1 MDKTSR
7 QKRAK
12 QGMSFLLD
20 FKDMKTDTRERRQ
33 QLQDTAHKAPSTSGV
48 YFWKDEAGTV
58 IYVGKAKNLKNRL
71 SSYFSG
77 RKDIKTQIL
86 VSRAS
91 SIEYITTAN
100 EYEAFIL
107 ENNMI
112 KEHNPRYNIN
122 LKDGKSYPVLRI
134 TNEPFPRLFKTRRIL
149 QDGSKYFGPFP
160 DVGALDTFIETLQ
173 RLYPLRR
180 CKILRK
186 RESPCMYYH
195 IGRCGAP
202 CCDRESEHTY
212 NEYIGEIERI
222 LEGKGPDTEARLT
235 AEMKQAAKELKFEK
249 AARLRDGIAA
259 LRVLRSQNVVEDFDP
274 EDRDYIAYFTEG
286 ELVSFTVLKMRQG
299 KLLGRDNYR
308 TVSLNET
315 EELLGEFLAAYYTE
329 ASMIPPKIFVPT
341 TTGLDICH
349 QWFATALQ
357 AQPDIQVV
365 REDSQVSAPD
375 SKGHK
380 AELPN
385 YKRHMAAM
393 NMAFQNARE
402 DIIRRVRERG
412 DMPAMEELQK
422 LLGLP
427 HLPVRIEG
435 FDIAHIGGRLPVAS
449 LISFYNGNPD
459 KKNYRYFR
467 LKTTDGI
474 IDDFASMREA
484 VARRY
489 TRLLNEQ
496 QDLPDLILIDGGIG
510 QVNAVQAVLSALQLD
525 IPVAGLAKRD
535 EEIYRPGNSTPM
547 SLPKRSDALRL
558 LQRVRDET
566 HRFATSRNQ
575 RLRTKENTVSVFAG
589 MPHVGDKRARSLM
602 LTFTSPQQ
610 LVEDCQSYLLEA
622 QATKAA
628 TGKILLP
635 KAEAIKDGKN
645 KVNPDIKTS
654 AGKITLPAGPDEKEI
669 YEAAPIAA
677 LLHIPRSQ
685 AEDILA
691 ACKDFVAEQDA
702 AKTRLNKG
710 LSAKASPKDLDDT
723 APSGTNSATAQLAA
737 QLFDEDEYEF
747 MEENESFAAE
757 DEIEYGEKN

>member
-1 MDKTSR
+1 MT
-7 QKRAK
+7 
-12 QGMSFLLD
+12 FL
-20 FKDMKTDTRERRQ
+20 FTCIDMKTDSKERRQ
-33 QLQDTAHKAPSTSGV
+33 QLHDTAHKAPSTSGV

-86 VSRAS
+86 VSRAA

-160 DVGALDTFIETLQ
+160 DVGALDTFIETLH

-222 LEGKGPDTEARLT
+222 LEGKGADTEARLT

-274 EDRDYIAYFTEG
+274 EDRDYIAYFSEG
-286 ELVSFTVLKMRQG
+286 ELASFTVLKMRQG

-315 EELLGEFLAAYYTE
+315 EELLGEFLSAYYTE
-329 ASMIPPKIFVPT
+329 AAIIPPKIFVPT
-341 TTGLDICH
+341 TTGLDLTR
-349 QWFATALQ
+349 QWFAIALDSH
-357 AQPDIQVV
+357 PDIQVV
-365 REDSQVSAPD
+365 SEHTSPGSQPD
-375 SKGHK
+375 
-380 AELPN
+380 
-385 YKRHMAAM
+385 YKRHLAAM

-402 DIIRRVRERG
+402 DIIRRLRERG
-412 DMPAMEELQK
+412 DMPAMEELQHH
-422 LLGLP
+422 LHLP

-496 QDLPDLILIDGGIG
+496 ADLPDLILIDGGIG
-510 QVNAVQAVLSALQLD
+510 QVNAVQSVLSALQLD

-535 EEIYRPGNSTPM
+535 EEIYRPGNSKPIR
-547 SLPKRSDALRL
+547 LPKRSDALRL

-602 LTFTSPQQ
+602 LTFTSPEQ
-610 LVEDCQSYLLEA
+610 LVKDCHSYLAEA
-622 QATKAA
+622 QATMKA
-628 TGKILLP
+628 TGKPLLP
-635 KAEAIKDGKN
+635 SQDTHKAA
-645 KVNPDIKTS
+645 IKTS
-654 AGKITLPAGPDEKEI
+654 AGSISLPAGPQEQEI

-691 ACKDFVAEQDA
+691 ACKDYVVQLQEATTKLRAGLQEGGMTDTGQNKAAETQGSS
-702 AKTRLNKG
+702 LKG
-710 LSAKASPKDLDDT
+710 ISQEEV
-723 APSGTNSATAQLAA
+723 SATAQLAD
-737 QLFDEDEYEF
+737 QLFDDEYSF
-747 MEENESFAAE
+747 EEGEESLAAE
-757 DEIEYGEKN
+757 EEPPYGE

>member
-1 MDKTSR
+1 MT
-7 QKRAK
+7 
-12 QGMSFLLD
+12 FP
-20 FKDMKTDTRERRQ
+20 FTFIDMKTDSKERRQ
-33 QLQDTAHKAPSTSGV
+33 QLHDTAHKAPSTSGV

-58 IYVGKAKNLKNRL
+58 IYVGKAKNLRNRL

-86 VSRAS
+86 VSRAA

-160 DVGALDTFIETLQ
+160 DVGALDTFIETLH

-202 CCDRESEHTY
+202 CCDREPEHTY

-222 LEGKGPDTEARLT
+222 LEGKGADTEERLT
-235 AEMKQAAKELKFEK
+235 AEMRQAAKELRFEK

-274 EDRDYIAYFTEG
+274 EDRDYIAYFSEG
-286 ELVSFTVLKMRQG
+286 ELASFTVLKMRQG

-329 ASMIPPKIFVPT
+329 AAMIPPKIFVPT
-341 TTGLDICH
+341 TTGLDLSRR
-349 QWFATALQ
+349 WFAATMNVR
-357 AQPDIQVV
+357 PDIQVV
-365 REDSQVSAPD
+365 SENMDTSLQPD
-375 SKGHK
+375 
-380 AELPN
+380 
-385 YKRHMAAM
+385 YKRHLAAM

-412 DMPAMEELQK
+412 DMPAMEELQR

-449 LISFYNGNPD
+449 LISFHNGNPD

-496 QDLPDLILIDGGIG
+496 ADLPDLILIDGGIG
-510 QVNAVQAVLSALQLD
+510 QVNAVQSVLSALQLD

-535 EEIYRPGNSTPM
+535 EEIYRPGNSTPIR
-547 SLPKRSDALRL
+547 LPKRSDALRL

-602 LTFTSPQQ
+602 LTFTSPEQ
-610 LVEDCQSYLLEA
+610 LVADCRSYLAEA
-622 QATKAA
+622 QATMKA
-628 TGKILLP
+628 TGKPLLP
-635 KAEAIKDGKN
+635 SQDSHKAA
-645 KVNPDIKTS
+645 IKTS
-654 AGKITLPAGPDEKEI
+654 AGSSTLSASLQEQEI
-669 YEAAPIAA
+669 YEAAPVAA
-677 LLHIPRSQ
+677 LLHIPRNQ

-691 ACKDFVAEQDA
+691 ACKEFVAKQGA
-702 AKTRLNKG
+702 AGRKLAASLKKTG
-710 LSAKASPKDLDDT
+710 AQEEGY
-723 APSGTNSATAQLAA
+723 GTGMEREGKSATAGLAA
-737 QLFDEDEYEF
+737 QLFDDEYGF
-747 MEENESFAAE
+747 DGGTESMAAE
-757 DEIEYGEKN
+757 EEPPYGEE

>member
-1 MDKTSR
+1 
-7 QKRAK
+7 
-12 QGMSFLLD
+12 MSFLLD
-20 FKDMKTDTRERRQ
+20 FEDMKTDTRERRQ

-329 ASMIPPKIFVPT
+329 AAMIPPKIFVPT

-349 QWFATALQ
+349 QWFTTALEV
-357 AQPDIQVV
+357 QPDIQVV
-365 REDSQVSAPD
+365 REDSQVAAPD
-375 SKGHK
+375 HEGHMAELPNYK
-380 AELPN
+380 RHMAELPN

-467 LKTTDGI
+467 LKTTDGV

-496 QDLPDLILIDGGIG
+496 ADLPDLILIDGGIG

-575 RLRTKENTVSVFAG
+575 RLRTKENTVSIFAG

-610 LVEDCQSYLLEA
+610 LVADCQSYLQEA
-622 QATKAA
+622 QATQAA

-635 KAEAIKDGKN
+635 KAEAIKGGKN
-645 KVNPDIKTS
+645 KANPDIKTS

-691 ACKDFVAEQDA
+691 ACKEFVAEQEA
-702 AKTRLNKG
+702 AKALLNKS
-710 LSAKASPKDLDDT
+710 LNKTSSSRDVDDT
-723 APSGTNSATAQLAA
+723 TPSGTNSATAQLAA
-737 QLFDEDEYEF
+737 QLFDENKYDF
-747 MEENESFAAE
+747 IEESESFAAE
-757 DEIEYGEKN
+757 DEIEYGEKK